1 MKAGVGVCT
10 VAIPASKG
18 TKDHVAT
25 FDGTSMFNLQ
35 VNSVIVN
42 FERPFVIECLPT
54 SVTEHPS
61 FPRG

>member
-25 FDGTSMFNLQ
+25 FNGTSVFNLQ
-35 VNSVIVN
+35 VNSIIVN
-42 FERPFVIECLPT
+42 FESPFVIERLPT
-54 SVTEHPS
+54 SITEYPS
-61 FPRG
+61 FPGG